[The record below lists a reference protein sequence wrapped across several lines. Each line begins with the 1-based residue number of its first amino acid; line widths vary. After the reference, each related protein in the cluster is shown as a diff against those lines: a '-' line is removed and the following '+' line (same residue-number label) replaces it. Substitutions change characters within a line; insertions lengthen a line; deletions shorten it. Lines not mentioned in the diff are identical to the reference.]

1 MFHVSPSRLTC
12 RLLYIL
18 GEFSENK
25 FTFACPHAGA
35 NRPDALGELVS
46 DAAVD
51 ERALFFHFT
60 AIDAVFLFLKTIY
73 ETYRCRA
80 FVPANGFDR
89 GNAPGRCS
97 GEGDSV
103 SWVQLPLS
111 SRSFPREAVRCV
123 LSPQTS
129 PQGVHLVDR
138 LRQKPPWEA

>member
-73 ETYRCRA
+73 KTYRCRA
-80 FVPANGFDR
+80 FVPANR
-89 GNAPGRCS
+89 GSIEGRPRAGARARGTVFRGS
-97 GEGDSV
+97 
-103 SWVQLPLS
+103 S
-111 SRSFPREAVRCV
+111 SRCPLVHSRVRQCV
-123 LSPQTS
+123 AS
-129 PQGVHLVDR
+129 
-138 LRQKPPWEA
+138 